1 MPNAHGDVLES
12 ALRAVASRVEYPPTP
27 SIAPAVGARLRANA
41 ASAHRPPFARVAA
54 WPRRRI
60 VVAIALA
67 FLLLATAA
75 AAGRLAIGA
84 VSIEIVPSLA
94 PSAPPEAPP
103 VFGHDLTM
111 RQAVG
116 RIAFKPGWPPSLGWP
131 DDAYVVDVGGGRQAR
146 VLVLAWRRADA
157 LRPIP
162 GTPWR
167 AVLYEVPGPLEIA
180 TKYVAASSILPARVH
195 GERAFWISGAHDLAF
210 AGAFGGQPVRVSG
223 NVLLWQ
229 RLPDVTYRLET
240 MLPKGEAVAL
250 AETLQSG

>member
-1 MPNAHGDVLES
+1 MPDPRTDALES
-12 ALRAVASRVEYPPTP
+12 ALRAVATRVAFPTTP
-27 SIAPAVGARLRANA
+27 SIAPTVGARLRANA

-54 WPRRRI
+54 WPRRRV

-67 FLLLATAA
+67 VLLLATAA
-75 AAGRLAIGA
+75 AAGRLAIGS

-103 VFGHDLTM
+103 AFGRDLTM

-131 DDAYVVDVGGGRQAR
+131 DDAYVVDAGGGRESR
-146 VLVLAWRRADA
+146 ILVLGWRTADA
-157 LRPIP
+157 LPPIP

-180 TKYVAASSILPARVH
+180 TKYVAASSIHPARVH

-210 AGAFGGQPVRVSG
+210 AGAFGGEPMRVSG

-229 RLPDVTYRLET
+229 RLPGVTYRLET
-240 MLPKGEAVAL
+240 MLPKAEAVAL
-250 AETLQSG
+250 AETLRSR

>member
-1 MPNAHGDVLES
+1 MPDPRTDALES
-12 ALRAVASRVEYPPTP
+12 ALRAVAARVAYPPTP
-27 SIAPAVGARLRANA
+27 SIAPAVGARLHANA

-103 VFGHDLTM
+103 AFGHDLTM
-111 RQAVG
+111 RQAIG
-116 RIAFKPGWPPSLGWP
+116 LIAFKPGWPPSLGRP
-131 DDAYVVDVGGGRQAR
+131 DDVYVVSPGPGQGR
-146 VLVLAWRRADA
+146 VLVLAWRNAEGMP
-157 LRPIP
+157 PIP
-162 GTPWR
+162 DTPWR
-167 AVLYEVPGPLEIA
+167 AVLYEVPGSLDVA
-180 TKYVAASSILPARVH
+180 TKYVGASSIHAARVH
-195 GERAFWISGAHDLAF
+195 GGRAFWISGAHDLALQ
-210 AGAFGGQPVRVSG
+210 GAFGGEPVRVTG

-229 RLPDVTYRLET
+229 RSPDVAYRLET
-240 MLPKGEAVAL
+240 MLPKADAVAL
-250 AETLQSG
+250 AETLRRG